1 MLSFIIEIGS
11 DTSRWLL
18 SFIPFIV
25 TSATGGTII
34 PYLTPEVRGATLV
47 VSFLLWS
54 LGVAMCMVITT
65 IYFWRLVRVKLP
77 VRDAIVS
84 CFIAMGPTGMAAYSI
99 QNLAVAFQS
108 YLTSQSFNLM
118 RPNPPNPPYASSS
131 DPAGVAYHLAV
142 GTAVHWVGILIALFF
157 IAFATFW
164 LLHSV
169 LSVIWRVPKSFSVGH
184 WAFV

>member
-1 MLSFIIEIGS
+1 MF
-11 DTSRWLL
+11 RWLL

-25 TSATGGTII
+25 TSAAGGTII
-34 PYLTPEVRGATLV
+34 PHLTPEARGATLI

-54 LGVAMCMVITT
+54 IGVSMCMVLTT
-65 IYFWRLVRVKLP
+65 IYFWRLVKVKLP

-108 YLTSQSFNLM
+108 YLTSESFNLN
-118 RPNPPNPPYASSS
+118 RPMPPSTPYASSFNQ
-131 DPAGVAYHLAV
+131 PGVAYHLAV
-142 GTAVHWVGILIALFF
+142 GTAIHWVGILIALFF
-157 IAFATFW
+157 ISFATFW
-164 LLHSV
+164 LLQSV

-184 WAFV
+184 WSFV